1 MTSETIDEIL
11 TRLGA
16 FVSELK
22 PAVALGGPSEM
33 AALNMTEGAGL
44 DSLDV
49 INLLFRVEEEY
60 GVKVPDEDIDAHE
73 LLVFGKL
80 AAYVAERK

>member
-1 MTSETIDEIL
+1 MTTETIDEIL
-11 TRLGA
+11 TRLGE
-16 FVSELK
+16 FVTELK
-22 PAVALGGPSEM
+22 PTVTLGGPAEM

-60 GVKVPDEDIDAHE
+60 GVKVPDEDIDAHQ